1 MYLFELF
8 DDGPLDVTDDIK
20 ERIMDI
26 LTPMVAQ
33 KVPFV
38 TIQQILDKVNQLRT
52 GITVDRNLIMT
63 LMDPDKIKIIDKI
76 EGDRVYLKN
85 PDSPDRS
92 VGQDNREKEEDHLN
106 KMAQKQAKKAID
118 KNDGGG
124 EGPL

>member
-38 TIQQILDKVNQLRT
+38 TIQQILDKINQLRT

-85 PDSPDRS
+85 PDSPDRE
-92 VGQDNREKEEDHLN
+92 VGKDNREKEEDHLN
-106 KMAQKQAKKAID
+106 KMATTQAKKAID
-118 KNDGGG
+118 KNDGAG
-124 EGPL
+124 GPL